1 MVYELEGMW
10 AFFIYDKKTHTYFA
24 ARDHV
29 GIIPIYIGTGKNG
42 EHYISS
48 ELKAIASECVTVET
62 LKPGHYI
69 TNEWKQIEWYKP
81 KWHDL
86 EYIPTKKVDFN
97 ELRANLEAAVKAQMC
112 SDVPFGLLL
121 SGGVDSSLIA
131 SIAMRIVQQKEV
143 DIGRLGM
150 TEVHSFCIGLED
162 SPDLIKSRQV
172 AKAIGT
178 VHHEFVY
185 TVEEGLDALPEVVY
199 HLETFNPTTI
209 RAGTPMYL
217 MTRKIKAL
225 GIKMLLTGEGAD
237 EIFGGYLYFHK
248 APNPAEF
255 HKETV
260 RKVRDLH
267 KYDLLRANKA
277 CLSFGVECRPPFL
290 HKAFIEYAM
299 SLDPAEKMPRN
310 NSKNIEKYILR
321 KAFDVKDKETP
332 YLPDEV
338 LWRQKEQ
345 FSDGVGYKWLD
356 SILVCFLIIS
366 VGRLT
371 NDNLEIR

>member
-1 MVYELEGMW
+1 MW
-10 AFFIYDKKTHTYFA
+10 TFFLYDRSTHTYFA

-29 GIIPIYIGTGKNG
+29 GIVPLYIGTGKRG
-42 EHYISS
+42 ERYISS
-48 ELKAIASECVTVET
+48 ELKAIVNECVSVEI

-69 TNEWKQIEWYKP
+69 SNDWKQVEWYKP

-86 EYIPTKKVDFN
+86 DYIPKKKVDLQ
-97 ELRANLEAAVKAQMC
+97 ELRNQLEKAVRAQLAT
-112 SDVPFGLLL
+112 DAPFGLLL
-121 SGGVDSSLIA
+121 SGGVDSSLVA
-131 SIAMRIVQQKEV
+131 AIAMKIVHQNEI
-143 DIGRLGM
+143 DLGRLGM
-150 TEVHSFCIGLED
+150 NQVHSFCIGLED
-162 SPDLIKSRQV
+162 SPDLIKSREV

-185 TVEEGLDALPEVVY
+185 TCEEGIDALPEVVY

-225 GIKMLLTGEGAD
+225 GIKMLLSGEGAD

-248 APNPAEF
+248 APTPEEF
-255 HKETV
+255 HRETI

-277 CLSFGVECRPPFL
+277 CFAHGVEVRPPFL

-321 KAFDVKDKETP
+321 KAFEVKAGETP

-345 FSDGVGYKWLD
+345 FSDGVGYKWRD
-356 SILVCFLIIS
+356 SIIVNI
-366 VGRLT
+366 
-371 NDNLEIR
+371 